1 MKGMKRVRVLLAVT
15 VAVAC
20 LTGITAQPVAAKATK
35 KGYCKYIRKHQ
46 LEFTRIFGI
55 ETSVDVAAEISDKEL
70 AGLQRVAPGAV
81 RKDYK
86 TFRAFVQ
93 TIASHDSDA
102 IAAAAPAAGQAAQRI
117 IDYTQ
122 DNCGSSLP
130 PVSGTTATTEQIEL

>member
-1 MKGMKRVRVLLAVT
+1 MKRRARVVLVVMIV
-15 VAVAC
+15 VAGMVGMSPSPA
-20 LTGITAQPVAAKATK
+20 AAKATK

-46 LEFTRIFGI
+46 LEFVRIFGI
-55 ETSVDVAAEISDKEL
+55 ETSVDVATEISDKEL
-70 AGLQRVAPGAV
+70 AGLQRVAPGGV

-102 IAAAAPAAGQAAQRI
+102 IAAAAPGAGQAAQRI

-122 DNCGSSLP
+122 NNCGSSLP